1 MASHTFFCID
11 GHTCGNPVRVV
22 AGGAPALAGSTMLE
36 KRAHFLAEFDWI
48 RHALMFEPRGHDM
61 MSGAI
66 LYPPTR
72 ADCDAAILFIETSGC
87 LPMCGH
93 GTIGTVTT
101 MIERGLVTPATP
113 GRLNLDTPAGPVA
126 AEYEQKG
133 PFVEWVRLTNVPS
146 YLHASGLE
154 ADVDGIGRLRIDVAY
169 GGNFYAIIDPQE
181 SFKGL
186 EHIQPSQVL
195 QWSPLVRKVF
205 GEKFAIP
212 APGEAGDR
220 RPLARDVDGQAAQ
233 PSRLRAQRSLLRR
246 QGDRPLSVRDRH
258 ECAHGAVGRHGQ
270 A

>member
-22 AGGAPALAGSTMLE
+22 AGGAPALAGATMLE

-48 RHALMFEPRGHDM
+48 RQALMFEPRGHDM

-154 ADVDGIGRLRIDVAY
+154 AEVAGIGRLQIDVAY
-169 GGNFYAIIDPQE
+169 GGNFYAIVDPQE
-181 SFKGL
+181 SFAGPRAHPAEPSPAL
-186 EHIQPSQVL
+186 EPAGAQG
-195 QWSPLVRKVF
+195 VRREVHV
-205 GEKFAIP
+205 P
-212 APGEAGDR
+212 APGEAADR
-220 RPLARDVDGQAAQ
+220 RPLARHVDRARRSALAPPHAMPCSTATRPSTARPAAPAPARAW
-233 PSRLRAQRSLLRR
+233 PSGLPWAS
-246 QGDRPLSVRDRH
+246 
-258 ECAHGAVGRHGQ
+258 
-270 A
+270 

>member
-1 MASHTFFCID
+1 MATHTFFCID

-72 ADCDAAILFIETSGC
+72 ADCDVGILFIETSGC

-154 ADVDGIGRLRIDVAY
+154 ADVDGIGTAQDRRCLRRQLLRHRRPP
-169 GGNFYAIIDPQE
+169 GE
-181 SFKGL
+181 
-186 EHIQPSQVL
+186 L
-195 QWSPLVRKVF
+195 QGPRAHPAEPGAAMEPPGAQGVRRKVRF
-205 GEKFAIP
+205 P
-212 APGEAGDR
+212 APGEA
-220 RPLARDVDGQAAQ
+220 
-233 PSRLRAQRSLLRR
+233 
-246 QGDRPLSVRDRH
+246 
-258 ECAHGAVGRHGQ
+258 
-270 A
+270 